1 MTREYIK
8 RERDEASASVA
19 STSGAK
25 ASGCS
30 SLGLAQ
36 GRCSLLDFFSLSGGL
51 CALFVQRLGLIQIF
65 RFSSYVNMCVRCL
78 CIRCAL

>member
-19 STSGAK
+19 GAK

-30 SLGLAQ
+30 SPDLAQ

-51 CALFVQRLGLIQIF
+51 CALFVQRLGLVQIF